1 MNTTPTVMEWVL
13 HNLVGARTVFFNR
26 WHHDNV
32 SHHYLRNETRMLDM
46 IDYFLVR
53 NAVRTV
59 AGLNA
64 TVQIPIP
71 QNFADPVIVAPT
83 QAQMDAAF
91 QVLEQNP
98 EGACPICQEAYVPN
112 APVVRLRHCHHAF
125 HQQCASAWYTMSVR
139 CPLCRHDIR
148 ETQNNER

>member
-1 MNTTPTVMEWVL
+1 
-13 HNLVGARTVFFNR
+13 
-26 WHHDNV
+26 
-32 SHHYLRNETRMLDM
+32 M

-59 AGLNA
+59 AGMNA
-64 TVQIPIP
+64 TVQIPLP

-91 QVLEQNP
+91 QVPEQNP
-98 EGACPICQEAYVPN
+98 EGACPICQEVFTQDA
-112 APVVRLRHCHHAF
+112 ALVRLRHCRHAF
-125 HQQCASAWYTMSVR
+125 HRPCATAWYTMSVH

-148 ETQNNER
+148 ETQNNGNGAA